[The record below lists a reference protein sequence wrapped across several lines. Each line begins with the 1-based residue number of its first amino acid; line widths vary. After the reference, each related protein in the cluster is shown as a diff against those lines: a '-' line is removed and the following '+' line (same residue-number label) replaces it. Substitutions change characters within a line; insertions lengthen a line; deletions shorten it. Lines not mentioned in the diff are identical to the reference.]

1 MSADILMYKATMVP
15 VGQDQLPHLELC
27 REIAR
32 RYNYFYGQ
40 YFPEPQA
47 QLTETA
53 KLPGLDGRKMSKSY
67 GNAISLGEDLSQM
80 GKKIMS
86 MLTDTDRKRLKDPGD
101 PANCNLF
108 PYLQLLAPGQD
119 FPEIREGCTQATR
132 GCMECKK
139 LLVKKME
146 EFLAPIQAKRNELK
160 ANPDLVQSI
169 LDQGTAKAREE
180 AQHNMQ
186 EIREKMGFGR

>member
-1 MSADILMYKATMVP
+1 
-15 VGQDQLPHLELC
+15 
-27 REIAR
+27 
-32 RYNYFYGQ
+32 
-40 YFPEPQA
+40 
-47 QLTETA
+47 
-53 KLPGLDGRKMSKSY
+53 
-67 GNAISLGEDLSQM
+67 
-80 GKKIMS
+80 
-86 MLTDTDRKRLKDPGD
+86 
-101 PANCNLF
+101 
-108 PYLQLLAPGQD
+108 
-119 FPEIREGCTQATR
+119 
-132 GCMECKK
+132 MECKK